1 MRKMTRSS
9 ATLSED
15 RGFYVIL
22 FLCLATVA
30 IAGYVLFFT
39 PAGSK
44 TEPLDTAVYGP
55 TVTSDDLQPVL
66 GQPDDTPVATDD
78 TAAAAASAETPV
90 PAAPASTTDD
100 TQAATAAASD
110 AADDGAQETLAQPS
124 APAFVR
130 PVAGDLSQPFS
141 GDELVYQQTFG
152 DWRTHAGA
160 DYSTEL
166 GARVYAITDGKVSA
180 VSNDALY
187 GTCVTLDH
195 ANGLQTIYKGLSA
208 KVKVK
213 EGARVKAGDVLGTV
227 DDTNVAEASEGPHLH
242 VEAIQNGTHIDPETL
257 LSQD

>member
-22 FLCLATVA
+22 FLCLAAIA

-44 TEPLDTAVYGP
+44 TEPLDTAVYEP
-55 TVTSDDLQPVL
+55 TVTPGDMQPVL
-66 GQPDDTPVATDD
+66 GQPDDTPVTTDD
-78 TAAAAASAETPV
+78 SAAAAASAETT
-90 PAAPASTTDD
+90 APASATDD
-100 TQAATAAASD
+100 TQAATAAASA
-110 AADDGAQETLAQPS
+110 AADDAAQEALAQPS

-130 PVAGDLSQPFS
+130 PVAGDLSEPFS

-160 DYSTEL
+160 DYSAEL

-180 VSNDALY
+180 VSTDALY

-195 ANGLQTIYKGLSA
+195 ADGLETIYKGLSA

-213 EGARVKAGDVLGTV
+213 EGDRVKAGDVLGTV

-257 LSQD
+257 LSQE